1 MTRIQ
6 SIALVGIFIA
16 SVTMAGCVSVKAPE
30 RINVDRGRSH
40 RGSTD
45 TRSVPPT
52 SSHEDARRKLAQAHA
67 EIDEL
72 RDRNRRLED
81 KQSELKQDN
90 DDCERRLDRCEDRYD
105 D

>member
-1 MTRIQ
+1 MTRLQ
-6 SIALVGIFIA
+6 NIALVGIFIVSA
-16 SVTMAGCVSVKAPE
+16 AMTGCVSVKAPE
-30 RINVDRGRSH
+30 RINLDGGRSR

-67 EIDEL
+67 EINEL
-72 RDRNRRLED
+72 RDRNRRLES
-81 KQSELKQDN
+81 KERELKQDN

>member
-1 MTRIQ
+1 MKRLQIIT
-6 SIALVGIFIA
+6 LVSVFVA
-16 SVTMAGCVSVKAPE
+16 SLAMMGCVSVKAPE
-30 RINVDRGRSH
+30 RINVGRSR
-40 RGSTD
+40 RGTTN

-52 SSHEDARRKLAQAHA
+52 SSHDDARRRLADAYA

-72 RDRNRRLED
+72 RERNQRLER
-81 KQSELKQDN
+81 KERELKQDN